1 MRKEVIFTVAILLIL
16 PLVIFSMTQNTR
28 FEENIIKCISPK
40 NIFKITYA
48 KLGDNV
54 PISFEKND
62 NELQKITI
70 DKFENE
76 IFYFRD
82 EYSDYKLDLIKL
94 LATETLKSETQ
105 IYKCELTK
113 FKM

>member
-1 MRKEVIFTVAILLIL
+1 MSKEIVFTVAILSIL
-16 PLVIFSMTQNTR
+16 PFVIFFMAQNTR
-28 FEENIIKCISPK
+28 FEENIMKCISPK

-48 KLGDNV
+48 QLGDEA

-62 NELQKITI
+62 NELEKIKI

>member
-1 MRKEVIFTVAILLIL
+1 MRKEIVFTVAILSIL
-16 PLVIFSMTQNTR
+16 PFVIFFMTQNTR
-28 FEENIIKCISPK
+28 FEENIMKCISPK

-48 KLGDNV
+48 QLGDEA

-62 NELQKITI
+62 SQLEKITI

>member
-1 MRKEVIFTVAILLIL
+1 
-16 PLVIFSMTQNTR
+16 MTQNPR
-28 FEENIIKCISPK
+28 FEENIVKCISPK

-48 KLGDNV
+48 QLRDEA
-54 PISFEKND
+54 PIFFEKNN
-62 NELQKITI
+62 NELEKMTI

-82 EYSDYKLDLIKL
+82 KYSDYKLDLIKL